1 MPRSLQQLFNLT
13 GRNALITGGADGP
26 GWQMA
31 RALGEAG
38 ARVMLCARQAD
49 VLEAACAD
57 LQADGI
63 DARWVAAD
71 GAVDAD
77 LHKLVSETL
86 QRMGDVDILVNS
98 AGATWHTA
106 APDPLPS
113 WDQVMAL
120 QLRGSFLLSQLIG
133 KNSMIARGGCILN
146 LLPRA
151 GQLDQTLEL
160 ACQTAQGAV
169 IAFTETLAAQWR
181 RHGITVNAVCLK
193 TAVVPGQLPL
203 ASNTARRDLA
213 DGEDLKGITVL
224 LASDAGKHLTGQ
236 CFTVDG
242 DASAFLEV
250 RS

>member
-13 GRNALITGGADGP
+13 GKTALITGGTDGP

-31 RALGEAG
+31 HALGEAG
-38 ARVMLCARQAD
+38 ARVMLCAPEAD
-49 VLEAACAD
+49 ALEAACAD

-71 GAVDAD
+71 GAVEAD

-98 AGATWHTA
+98 AGTTWHPA
-106 APDPLPS
+106 VPDLLLT

-120 QLRGSFLLSQLIG
+120 QLRGLFLLSQLVG
-133 KNSMIARGGCILN
+133 NTSMIARGGRILN

-151 GQLDQTLEL
+151 RQLDQSLDL

-169 IAFTETLAAQWR
+169 IAFTEALAGQWR
-181 RHGITVNAVCLK
+181 RHGITVNAVRLRSP
-193 TAVVPGQLPL
+193 VLP
-203 ASNTARRDLA
+203 DQPPLA
-213 DGEDLKGITVL
+213 DGQDLKGITVL
-224 LASDAGKHLTGQ
+224 LASEAGQHITGQ

-242 DASAFLEV
+242 DVGACLEV
-250 RS
+250 RA

>member
-13 GRNALITGGADGP
+13 GKTALITGGTDGP

-31 RALGEAG
+31 HALGEAG
-38 ARVMLCARQAD
+38 ARVMLCAPEAD
-49 VLEAACAD
+49 ALEAACAD

-71 GAVDAD
+71 GAVEAD

-98 AGATWHTA
+98 AGATWHPA
-106 APDPLPS
+106 APDLLPT

-120 QLRGSFLLSQLIG
+120 QLRGLFLLSQLVG
-133 KNSMIARGGCILN
+133 NTSMIARGGRILN

-151 GQLDQTLEL
+151 RQLDQSLDL

-169 IAFTETLAAQWR
+169 ITFTEALAGQWR

-193 TAVVPGQLPL
+193 TAVVPGQPPL
-203 ASNTARRDLA
+203 ADSVARHDLA
-213 DGEDLKGITVL
+213 GGQDLKGITVL
-224 LASDAGKHLTGQ
+224 LASEAGQHITGQ

-242 DASAFLEV
+242 DVGACLEV
-250 RS
+250 RA